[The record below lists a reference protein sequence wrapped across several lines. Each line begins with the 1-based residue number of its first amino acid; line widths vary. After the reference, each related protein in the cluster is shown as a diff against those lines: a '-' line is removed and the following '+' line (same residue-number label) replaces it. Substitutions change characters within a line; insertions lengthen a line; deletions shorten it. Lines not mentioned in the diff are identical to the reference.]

1 MIYFLTQQVYSQT
14 GLKFGGLHN
23 VINRV
28 MDRDNRWEELFEP
41 LAQHLNAHDVNGHPV
56 GLRRD
61 VLSVLNFMVVDLQG
75 NALIHDDQISVAER
89 FIVFR
94 TPTVHDAV
102 RLFWDVYKPQLDI
115 HTEIEVESELTSFA
129 GTEDAKQKIYER
141 LNPPA
146 PASSEQLD
154 QLLLRCLDWVYE
166 KFQVP
171 YEPDSDSADKL
182 LSLIIEFHIAATR
195 AFKLN
200 QIEAGRTSEEWMS
213 SLRSI
218 EGTLE
223 RINII
228 EHPFGSRY
236 WDPSYAV
243 STDAIW
249 GMTQLGL
256 SRISRLEGS
265 YEDSLD
271 RLARAGYALVEAH
284 DSLWSLKALHAIHG
298 VPLPGYSDEV
308 DPHGGNPWTSAVVW
322 DEETIKAEEI
332 PTRNDIQYKLAALDV
347 TLDEAASLFRLLKQA
362 PGTDAKWR
370 GITEDCEGLAVIPGM
385 EWNVFTG
392 INDFVDNDD
401 GNLVLSWSEFW
412 HSAGAWASSQLSPG
426 NLAEFLQKKQ
436 ETEAGSRLENYF
448 FGSIWSRLP
457 VRARERMVNADMIWN
472 AAQRG
477 SGESILNELLRA
489 TEEMCD
495 RFLYQSLMNEETLKS
510 SIINIEAR
518 IAKRHNSLGV
528 REYIKIC
535 ELSKLPDLLSERGLT
550 SREIRFVIEVLPAS
564 MGQLTDARNSGE
576 HDPGITVSR
585 VLVDSAY
592 RLFVGI
598 GQAGVLCQL
607 AQIGLKLER
616 SGPSKRP

>member
-1 MIYFLTQQVYSQT
+1 MISR
-14 GLKFGGLHN
+14 
-23 VINRV
+23 VI
-28 MDRDNRWEELFEP
+28 DRDNRWEELFEP
-41 LAQHLNAHDVNGHPV
+41 LTRHLRAHDINGHPV

-102 RLFWDVYKPQLDI
+102 RLFWDVYKPQLYV

-129 GTEDAKQKIYER
+129 GTEDANRKIYER

-154 QLLLRCLDWVYE
+154 QLLMECLDWVYE

-171 YEPDSDSADKL
+171 YELDSDSADKL
-182 LSLIIEFHIAATR
+182 LSLVVEFHIAAAR

-200 QIEAGRTSEEWMS
+200 QLEAGRTSEEWMS
-213 SLRSI
+213 SLRSV
-218 EGTLE
+218 ESTLE

-228 EHPFGSRY
+228 EHPYGSRY

-249 GMTQLGL
+249 GMTQLRL
-256 SRISRLEGS
+256 SRISRSEGL
-265 YEDSLD
+265 YEDAFD
-271 RLARAGYALVEAH
+271 RLVRAGYSLVGAH
-284 DSLWSLKALHAIHG
+284 DSLRSLNALHAIYG
-298 VPLPGYSDEV
+298 VAVPGYSDEV
-308 DPHGGNPWTSAVVW
+308 DPHGGNPWTSTVVW
-322 DEETIKAEEI
+322 DEETMKAVEI
-332 PTRNDIQYKLAALDV
+332 PTRNDIQYKLAPLDV
-347 TLDEAASLFRLLKQA
+347 SLDEAASLFRLLKQS
-362 PGTDAKWR
+362 PGTDANWR

-385 EWNVFTG
+385 DWDVFTG
-392 INDFVDNDD
+392 VNDFVDNDD

-412 HSAGAWASSQLSPG
+412 HSSGAWASSQLSPG
-426 NLAEFLQKKQ
+426 DLAEFLQKKQ
-436 ETEAGSRLENYF
+436 EAEAGSRLENYF

-457 VRARERMVNADMIWN
+457 ERARERLINADTIWN

-495 RFLYQSLMNEETLKS
+495 RFLYQSLMNEETLKT
-510 SIINIEAR
+510 SILNIEAEV
-518 IAKRHNSLGV
+518 AKRHNSLGV
-528 REYIKIC
+528 REYIRIC
-535 ELSKLPDLLSERGLT
+535 KLPKLPDLLSERRLRG
-550 SREIRFVIEVLPAS
+550 SEIRFMTKDLPTR
-564 MGQLTDARNSGE
+564 MEQLTNARNSGE
-576 HDPGITVSR
+576 HEPGITVPR
-585 VLVDSAY
+585 ALVDSAY
-592 RLFVGI
+592 RLFIGI

-616 SGPSKRP
+616 GGPSKRP